1 MLWRTREAVGYES
14 VLDAMEDGVMT
25 VDGELCVVGF
35 NRAAERLTGYRK
47 EEALGRRCFEVCA
60 GRFCQRACD
69 MQEMFETGR
78 APDDFETFLFRK
90 DGSIR
95 IVRVHTVPVRDRKG
109 RIVAAVRILRDVTA
123 LRALEREAGARKEFG
138 FLCGRSEGMAR
149 LYEAIEGIRDSTEPV
164 LIVGEPGTEK
174 VWVAETIHRMSLK
187 AGGVFIPLSTL
198 GISEVILERELFGFV
213 EGAFPGAASGRPG
226 ALELCRGGSVFL
238 EDVAEVSPQLQ
249 ERLRAFLEG
258 EGFTRVG
265 GREVLAS
272 NARLLAGTS
281 RDLAALAQEGR
292 FDPALADRLLRVTLA
307 VPPLRERREDIPL
320 LVERLTNRLRAEVNP
335 SVTGISQEALSLL
348 LGYDYPGNVREL
360 ESILSYAFALCREG
374 EILPTHLPPHV
385 CARAPHGGGRS
396 NPGPPASERERILAM
411 LEATHWR
418 VGRCAKLLG
427 MDRTT
432 LWRKMKK
439 LGIQKPA

>member
-1 MLWRTREAVGYES
+1 MLWRTREAIGYES

-25 VDGELCVVGF
+25 VDRELCVVGF

-69 MQEMFETGR
+69 MQEMFETGH

-95 IVRVHTVPVRDRKG
+95 IVRVHTVPVRDRRG

-174 VWVAETIHRMSLK
+174 VWVAETIHRISLK

-226 ALELCRGGSVFL
+226 ALELCHGGSVFL
-238 EDVAEVSPQLQ
+238 EDVADVSPQLQ

-265 GREVLAS
+265 GRGVLAS
-272 NARLLAGTS
+272 DARLLAGTS
-281 RDLAALAQEGR
+281 RDLAALAREGR
-292 FDPALADRLLRVTLA
+292 FDPGLADRLLRVTLA
-307 VPPLRERREDIPL
+307 IPPLRERREDIPL
-320 LVERLTNRLRAEVNP
+320 LVERLVNRLRAEVNP

-360 ESILSYAFALCREG
+360 ESILSSAFALCREG

-385 CARAPHGGGRS
+385 CARTPHGGGIANS
-396 NPGPPASERERILAM
+396 GPPASERERILAM

-418 VGRCAKLLG
+418 IGRCAKLLG